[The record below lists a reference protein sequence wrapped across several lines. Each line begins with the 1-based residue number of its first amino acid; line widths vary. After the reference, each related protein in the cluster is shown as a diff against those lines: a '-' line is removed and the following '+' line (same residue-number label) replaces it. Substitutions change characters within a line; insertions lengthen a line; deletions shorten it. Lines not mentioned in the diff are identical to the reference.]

1 MNFASDNWAGA
12 SERVMAALNTANDG
26 FAAAYGADDL
36 TRRVEARFNDIFER
50 DVAVFFVAT
59 GTAANAL
66 ALSAANRPG
75 GAIFCHAEAHAAVD
89 ECGAPEFFT
98 GGGKLVGLHGAGG
111 KITPDGLRDAL
122 AAFHEG
128 FVHHG
133 QPQAVTITQSS
144 EIGTVYSVEEIR
156 AIKSVAE
163 TRDIPL
169 HMDGARFANALVSLG
184 VSPAEMTWKA
194 GVDMLS
200 FGGTKNGC
208 WCAEAVVMFDPDKAA
223 AMPWLRKRG
232 AQLFSKS
239 RFIAAQFDGYL
250 ADGYWLE
257 LARHSNAMAQLL
269 ADAIEA
275 IPHARLAARP
285 QANVLC
291 AIVPRE
297 RIAALRAAGGSFYEW
312 PSEGLAPEQRPGE
325 DEELIRL
332 VTSFATRDEH
342 ISSFAAV
349 LAG

>member
-1 MNFASDNWAGA
+1 
-12 SERVMAALNTANDG
+12 MAALTTANDG

-50 DVAVFFVAT
+50 EVGVFFVAT

-66 ALSAANRPG
+66 ALSAVNKPG

-98 GGGKLVGLHGAGG
+98 GGSKLVRLHGDNA
-111 KITPDGLRDAL
+111 KIAPDTL
-122 AAFHEG
+122 AEAMSAFHEG

-133 QPQAVTITQSS
+133 QPQAVTITQSTES
-144 EIGTVYSVEEIR
+144 GTVYSVDEIR
-156 AIKSVAE
+156 AIKAVAE

-169 HMDGARFANALVSLG
+169 HTDGARFANALVSLG

-208 WCAEAVVMFDPDKAA
+208 WCAEAIVVFDPEKAA
-223 AMPWLRKRG
+223 IVPWLRKRG
-232 AQLFSKS
+232 AQLFSKN

-250 ADGYWLE
+250 ADDHWLD
-257 LARHSNAMAQLL
+257 LARHSNGMAQTL
-269 ADAIEA
+269 ADAIMA
-275 IPHARLAARP
+275 SNGARLAGRP
-285 QANVLC
+285 QANEVF
-291 AIVPRE
+291 AIIPKA
-297 RIAALRAAGGSFYEW
+297 RIAPLRAAGANFYEW
-312 PSEGLAPEQRPGE
+312 PADGLEQPLAE
-325 DEELIRL
+325 NEELVRL

-342 ISSFAAV
+342 ITDFVGV